1 MNLRKL
7 YTVDPFKKY
16 IIHEMNNKKQS
27 EVLHKLS
34 DIFKH
39 GFRNEQKYWSI
50 KRRGILLLKYHAILL
65 KEMKKKIDKRMNK
78 VVVNFP

>member
-1 MNLRKL
+1 MNLRNL

-34 DIFKH
+34 DIFMY

-50 KRRGILLLKYHAILL
+50 KRTGILLLKYHTILL
-65 KEMKKKIDKRMNK
+65 KEMKKKLTNG
-78 VVVNFP
+78 